1 MTATVCAI
9 PLQKTH
15 DIAFESRQVCYPWH
29 RWYGRSVLTRRAGG
43 AHSDVAYFSKLPE
56 APLDAMLVEIPK
68 WMFDAAHCA
77 TLRLTEQPHVDCATL
92 RTLKSSIAEQRV
104 SVKASVLQ
112 PQLSRQAGHGD
123 TDGSSF
129 RKISNDTTGAVRRT
143 TRHTALERSHPSDAR
158 RGGKTSVSTPRQC
171 PDERSSSR
179 PSRPG
184 ATR

>member
-1 MTATVCAI
+1 MEMVFAI

-15 DIAFESRQVCYPWH
+15 NIVFEPRQICYPWH
-29 RWYGRSVLTRRAGG
+29 RWYGRSVLTCRAGG
-43 AHSDVAYFSKLPE
+43 AHADVAYFCKLPE

-77 TLRLTEQPHVDCATL
+77 ALRLTEQPHVDCATL
-92 RTLKSSIAEQRV
+92 RTLMSSIAEQRV
-104 SVKASVLQ
+104 SVKAPVLQ

-123 TDGSSF
+123 TDGSPF
-129 RKISNDTTGAVRRT
+129 KKASNNTTGAVRRT
-143 TRHTALERSHPSDAR
+143 TRRTALERSHPSGAR
-158 RGGKTSVSTPRQC
+158 RGGKTSGATPRQC

-184 ATR
+184 RTR